1 MDFSSSLS
9 QKATFVGLQQETKD
23 YLSGLLSLS
32 LSLSLFLSQRSR
44 DSRLLGVG
52 RKTVLLF
59 FLVITENYLSTLAC
73 HESFKESL
81 NRKPFITIFF
91 FFEQGFNEAIAMYSK
106 AKQMQQCSS
115 LVQQQ
120 LPSK

>member
-1 MDFSSSLS
+1 MDFSSSFS

-32 LSLSLFLSQRSR
+32 LSLSLSQRSR

-91 FFEQGFNEAIAMYSK
+91 FFFEQGFNEAIVMYSK

-120 LPSK
+120 LLSK